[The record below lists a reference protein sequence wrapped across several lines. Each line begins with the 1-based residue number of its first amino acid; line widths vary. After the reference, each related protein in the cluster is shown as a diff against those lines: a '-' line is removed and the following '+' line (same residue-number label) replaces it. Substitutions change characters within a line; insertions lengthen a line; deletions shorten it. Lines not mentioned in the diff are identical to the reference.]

1 MPLPT
6 HIQLPPWCGVHAVCT
21 VPEAGQGCQAE
32 FALHAASTEHQPAK
46 AHSHSYRTPA
56 CATGLRSPQKARG
69 WELQVGAGWRALTAA
84 IWLFRQRSKYS
95 GTGAASWCHSG
106 TGGRG
111 LVGAARQAASR
122 RPRGRQQE
130 GGGSLVVH
138 RPSSWGKTWGGVVIQ
153 ARGRAKGRV
162 ERIGVASSAEGG
174 GGGGVVAAG
183 GSGRRGWYDGGGGGG
198 LANRR
203 NRGAGAQQVQARGR
217 GDCRGKLRGGVGG
230 RPTGRRHEG
239 RIGGSESH
247 RVGGEARRAQR
258 GNKRGRRAGEEAR
271 KPQTRKGGEG
281 ANSGKLSWGG
291 GRERLRGKNGCEGA
305 CFWETRQIGR
315 GCGAAA
321 PTPLLP
327 QHWVQQSSGR
337 WRAAACQMSWCI
349 VGVGFVR
356 LGDCEAEGGRP
367 LCEAASQDRVM

>member
-174 GGGGVVAAG
+174 GGGGGSLRRVEAG
-183 GSGRRGWYDGGGGGG
+183 DGGGTTGGGGGG
-198 LANRR
+198 
-203 NRGAGAQQVQARGR
+203 GSQIEGTEGQGHSK
-217 GDCRGKLRGGVGG
+217 CRHAAEETVGGSCGVAWVGG
-230 RPTGRRHEG
+230 RRDGGTRAASAGVNHIAWGVRRGVPRGATRGDDGLERRLGNRKHAREGRELIRASYHGVAGGRGLGARMGVRGRASGRR
-239 RIGGSESH
+239 
-247 RVGGEARRAQR
+247 V
-258 GNKRGRRAGEEAR
+258 
-271 KPQTRKGGEG
+271 
-281 ANSGKLSWGG
+281 
-291 GRERLRGKNGCEGA
+291 RLD
-305 CFWETRQIGR
+305 
-315 GCGAAA
+315 GAAA
-321 PTPLLP
+321 LRRRRRCCRNTGCSKAAGAGERRRARCRGAS
-327 QHWVQQSSGR
+327 WV
-337 WRAAACQMSWCI
+337 
-349 VGVGFVR
+349 
-356 LGDCEAEGGRP
+356 LG
-367 LCEAASQDRVM
+367 L